1 MARKIQ
7 LVENPK
13 PFDNVNIKTKGILLQ
28 EGSLFWGNKTL
39 AATKAF
45 ESYIYIRRIMA
56 KKFSSL
62 FTIEEVYLLIKIY
75 PNSSLISYASIKKGV
90 VDELKEHSLYE
101 FPSLLSKVDGLSDVE
116 LIYLMLEIERII
128 SVRTYGPNSNYLS
141 FIEEIKL

>member
-7 LVENPK
+7 IVENPK

-62 FTIEEVYLLIKIY
+62 FTFEEVFFLIKVF
-75 PNSSLISYASIKKGV
+75 PNSSLISYSSIKKGV
-90 VDELKEHSLYE
+90 VEELNGHSC
-101 FPSLLSKVDGLSDVE
+101 PSLLVSKIESLSEVE
-116 LIYLMLEIERII
+116 LIYLMLEIERIV
-128 SVRTYGPNSNYLS
+128 SARNYGLNSNYLS
-141 FIEEIKL
+141 FVEEIKI

>member
-1 MARKIQ
+1 MARKIHI
-7 LVENPK
+7 VENPK
-13 PFDNVNIKTKGILLQ
+13 PFDNVNVKTKGKLLQ

-39 AATKAF
+39 VATKAF

-62 FTIEEVYLLIKIY
+62 FTLEEVYFLTKTF

-90 VDELKEHSLYE
+90 IDELKEHSLEE
-101 FPSLLSKVDGLSDVE
+101 FPTLLSKIEGLSEVDI
-116 LIYLMLEIERII
+116 IYLMLEIERIV

-141 FIEEIKL
+141 FVEEIKF